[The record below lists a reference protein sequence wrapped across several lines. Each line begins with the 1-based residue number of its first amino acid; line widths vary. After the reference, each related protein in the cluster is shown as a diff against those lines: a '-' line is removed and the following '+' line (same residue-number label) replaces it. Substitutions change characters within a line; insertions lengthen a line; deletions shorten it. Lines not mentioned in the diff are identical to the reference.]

1 MSEGD
6 HGQSTMTKTSTLD
19 IADIQPM
26 ERETLQARVYREL
39 RQLLMVGRFR
49 PGQVLKIRD
58 LAEVFATSMQPIR
71 ESIRQLI
78 AERALEAAANSSARV
93 PNLNVAQLEDL
104 RLVRLAVEGL
114 AAERAT
120 LVATPADVKDLM
132 SVVDAELEADQRQLV
147 EASVSRNLEFHFRL
161 YRLSGSQEL
170 LSIIEGLW
178 LRLGPVIREAAENFD
193 AREGKGAAHHS
204 AMLAA
209 LRRND
214 AAKVRQSVERD
225 INHFFDLAVR
235 RLEQAEAT
243 KRSARRRAA

>member
-1 MSEGD
+1 
-6 HGQSTMTKTSTLD
+6 
-19 IADIQPM
+19 
-26 ERETLQARVYREL
+26 
-39 RQLLMVGRFR
+39 MVGRFR
-49 PGQVLKIRD
+49 PGQMLKIRD
-58 LAEVFATSMQPIR
+58 LADVFATSMQPIR

-78 AERALEAAANSSARV
+78 AERALEAAPNSSARV
-93 PNLNVAQLEDL
+93 PTLGAAQLEDL

-120 LVATPADVKDLM
+120 HTATPADVQALA
-132 SVVDAELEADQRQLV
+132 SVVAAELDADERQLV

-161 YRLSGSQEL
+161 YRLSGSPEL

-204 AMLAA
+204 AMLEA

-214 AAKVRQSVERD
+214 AVAVRQSVEQD
-225 INHFFDLAVR
+225 INHFFDLVVSRQKNAGPGAKPLR
-235 RLEQAEAT
+235 PAA
-243 KRSARRRAA
+243 SASGV